1 MVDVDHIEENGKKL
15 PIDTESPAFKALER
29 AADIVTRSKSGG
41 YHLYFGVYKER
52 ATPLFDSI
60 GLLTGKDRPS
70 LVSKAK
76 SISKDGRLLID
87 CFCDVGHLIRETH
100 WDCSKPLTDKTECL
114 YRILA
119 EYFVIKRT
127 LGMGDLWYSIGN
139 VNELNT

>member
-1 MVDVDHIEENGKKL
+1 MVDVDPIEENGKKL

-70 LVSKAK
+70 LLSKTN
-76 SISKDGRLLID
+76 SISKD
-87 CFCDVGHLIRETH
+87 
-100 WDCSKPLTDKTECL
+100 
-114 YRILA
+114 IL
-119 EYFVIKRT
+119 
-127 LGMGDLWYSIGN
+127 DL
-139 VNELNT
+139 